1 MRSHSRILPTGP
13 GLRGPSGKPS
23 RKKEWRGCVK
33 VLFTTD
39 VHGSDVCFRKFLNAL
54 KIYKVDVGI
63 LLGDL
68 CGKMINPI
76 IKQPDGTHL
85 TYFLGQRRKLKN
97 DEELETMEK
106 EIAATGNY
114 SVLMSRDEMEVLKA
128 EGKTV
133 EGRIDERAAQIS
145 LSAGKVEDLFRKLSL
160 ERLEGWIR
168 LAEERLDG
176 TGIEL
181 FMAPGNDDILEMDTI
196 IGGSSYVV
204 NADDRKTEIH
214 GHEMIT
220 LSWSNPTPWDTPRE
234 CSEQELEQKIERLVS
249 TVEDMENAIFNFH
262 APPHGTM
269 LDQCPKLSKDLV
281 PSTEETTSAGSV
293 AVLRAIKKYQPLLGL
308 HGHIHES
315 RAVQKIGRTTCIN
328 PGSEYTE
335 AILSAA
341 LITLE
346 KNKVKNYMFV
356 GG

>member
-1 MRSHSRILPTGP
+1 M
-13 GLRGPSGKPS
+13 
-23 RKKEWRGCVK
+23 
-33 VLFTTD
+33 LFATD

-68 CGKMINPI
+68 SGKMINPI
-76 IKQPDGTHL
+76 IKQPDGTYLVH
-85 TYFLGQRRKLKN
+85 FLGEQRKLKT
-97 DEELETMEK
+97 EEDLRSAEK
-106 EIAATGNY
+106 ELAAMGNY
-114 SVLMSRDEMEVLKA
+114 YILTDPEEVEVLKA

-133 EGRIDERAAQIS
+133 DGRIDERATQIS
-145 LSAGKVEDLFRKLSL
+145 LSAGKVETLFKKLSL
-160 ERLEGWIR
+160 ERLDSWMR
-168 LAEERLDG
+168 LAEERLEG
-176 TGIEL
+176 SNIEM
-181 FMAPGNDDILEMDTI
+181 FMAPGNDDIPEMDAVLDDST
-196 IGGSSYVV
+196 YVV
-204 NADDRKTEIH
+204 NTDNRKVDVKE
-214 GHEMIT
+214 HEMIT

-234 CSEQELEQKIERLVS
+234 CSDEELEEKIENLVS
-249 TVEDMENAIFNFH
+249 QVEDMENAIFNFH

-269 LDQCPKLSKDLV
+269 LDECAKLSEDLV
-281 PSTEETTSAGSV
+281 PSTEESISAGSM
-293 AVLRAIKKYQPLLGL
+293 AVLDAIKKYQPLLGL

-335 AILSAA
+335 AILRAA